1 MATTSPVRLAI
12 AVVGAGVCNH
22 ETAQLAEEVGRHLAR
37 AGALLVC
44 GGLGGVMEAACRG
57 AWEEGGLTIGILPGA
72 TRDSANAFVHVP
84 IATGLGEVRNA
95 LIVRTADAVIA
106 IDGEF
111 GTLSEIALALKIGKP
126 VVGIGTWELL
136 KSGRADQSI
145 VRAADPLDAATK
157 ALSLAQRP
165 VILLQ
170 KK

>member
-1 MATTSPVRLAI
+1 MVATTSAHVAI
-12 AVVGAGVCNH
+12 AVVGAGVCSE
-22 ETAQLAEEVGRHLAR
+22 ETAQVAKEVGRHLAR

-44 GGLGGVMEAACRG
+44 GGLGGVMEAACHG
-57 AWEEGGLTIGILPGA
+57 AWEEGGLTVGILPG
-72 TRDSANAFVHVP
+72 TSRDSANPFVHIP

-95 LIVRTADAVIA
+95 LIARTADAVIA

-126 VVGIGTWELL
+126 VVGIETWELF
-136 KSGRADQSI
+136 KSGEPDQSI
-145 VRAADPLDAATK
+145 VRAKDARDAADK